1 MECLVKMYW
10 GKGRSYW
17 PHICHAWDCYCPS
30 KTARKKKKLNFYY
43 QPKQTARRTLEK
55 VRSLSNV
62 QITSEPHTVTSKL
75 SFLSRVEI
83 QTQACIQQLHRF
95 AAENA

>member
-1 MECLVKMYW
+1 MLGTV
-10 GKGRSYW
+10 
-17 PHICHAWDCYCPS
+17 
-30 KTARKKKKLNFYY
+30 TALQKQPGKKKKLNFYY